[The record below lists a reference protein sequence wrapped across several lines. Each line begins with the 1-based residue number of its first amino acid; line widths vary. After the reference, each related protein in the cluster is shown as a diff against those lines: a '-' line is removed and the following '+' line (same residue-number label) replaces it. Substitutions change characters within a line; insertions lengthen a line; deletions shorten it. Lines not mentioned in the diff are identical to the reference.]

1 MGTGF
6 HRELDRKERII
17 AAKGREKERGLFRE
31 RVFSF
36 GFTSIALTISA

>member
-17 AAKGREKERGLFRE
+17 AAKERERGLFRE